1 MPKVKT
7 HSGAKKRLN
16 VTGGGK
22 VKRACAYISHKLT
35 TSKSRKQK
43 NSLHAPTYVSK
54 SDYAAVKQLLNI

>member
-7 HSGAKKRLN
+7 HSGAKKRFN
-16 VTGGGK
+16 ITGGGK
-22 VKRACAYISHKLT
+22 VKRASAFISHKLT

-54 SDYAAVKQLLNI
+54 TDYTAVKKLLNF